1 MKRPGV
7 QDFRVSIALSAEES
21 LHAVERAAEVWGADW
36 HRHGTGGRLE
46 LPVHAGVRRGTITAR
61 LSTEPQAQRE
71 APGEGHCTVL
81 VVQVESSHYRLQT
94 AAVSILAIGGL
105 GALALTLWP
114 LYPPLLA
121 LAPLALIFVVVAWL
135 FVASRLQN
143 SGVEEF
149 LDLVASA
156 GEAGEQD
163 LVAPQAENVAKP
175 RPLG

>member
-1 MKRPGV
+1 M
-7 QDFRVSIALSAEES
+7 QDFRLSVALSAEES
-21 LHAVERAAEVWGADW
+21 LDAVERAAELWGADW

-46 LPVHAGVRRGTITAR
+46 LPVHAGVRRGTLTAR
-61 LSTEPQAQRE
+61 LSTEPVAQGE
-71 APGEGHCTVL
+71 ALGEGNGTVL
-81 VVQVESSHYRLQT
+81 VVHVESSHYRLQT
-94 AAVSILAIGGL
+94 TAVSILAAGGL

-135 FVASRLQN
+135 VIASRLQN

-156 GEAGEQD
+156 GTAGEASEQD
-163 LVAPQAENVAKP
+163 LVASQAETSPNQG
-175 RPLG
+175 R

>member
-1 MKRPGV
+1 M
-7 QDFRVSIALSAEES
+7 QDFRVSVGLSVEET
-21 LHAVERAAEVWGADW
+21 LDAVEHAAEFWGADW

-46 LPVHAGVRRGTITAR
+46 LPVHAGVRRGWLTAR
-61 LSTEPQAQRE
+61 LSAEPE
-71 APGEGHCTVL
+71 PPGEGSGTVL
-81 VVQVESSHYRLQT
+81 TVSVESSHYRLQT
-94 AAVSILAIGGL
+94 AAVSILGIGGV
-105 GALALTLWP
+105 GGLALTLWP

-156 GEAGEQD
+156 GTAGEQD
-163 LVAPQAENVAKP
+163 LIASQAEKSIGA
-175 RPLG
+175 